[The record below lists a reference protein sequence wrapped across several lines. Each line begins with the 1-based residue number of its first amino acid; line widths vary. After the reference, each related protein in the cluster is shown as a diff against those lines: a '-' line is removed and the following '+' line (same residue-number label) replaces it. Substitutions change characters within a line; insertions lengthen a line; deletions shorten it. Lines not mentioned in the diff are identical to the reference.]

1 MEHAREM
8 LCGSIVQDAKAI
20 LSRPDVRHT
29 YSVLLSIVC
38 VYACKNVS
46 VCSLEGGAEQ
56 VLSHLFDSY
65 PKVQS
70 ICPSSVIVSVLGVC
84 KSEDVYIR
92 WILQAFCTIA
102 CSLCTILGIQP

>member
-1 MEHAREM
+1 VAM

-38 VYACKNVS
+38 VYACKNAS

-56 VLSHLFDSY
+56 VFLHLSDSY
-65 PKVQS
+65 PKAQS
-70 ICPSSVIVSVLGVC
+70 ICLLSVIVSILGVC
-84 KSEDVYIR
+84 KSEDVHFK
-92 WILQAFCTIA
+92 WVLQACCAIA